1 MERSEGSLCAGVTAG
16 GRGNSAL
23 LCARGILLVRLSW
36 EAQAALALSLSLRLA
51 PSSCTASP
59 LYLAYSSCFCC
70 CTVGSLLL
78 IVDMVHQQKVAYR
91 ERRASARER
100 AGADGLVDEAV
111 GTGAD
116 DDDEEDEPLAR
127 RIRWRGRGTSALFR
141 VNKELSDLAAVH
153 LFTVSDNGRER

>member
-1 MERSEGSLCAGVTAG
+1 
-16 GRGNSAL
+16 
-23 LCARGILLVRLSW
+23 
-36 EAQAALALSLSLRLA
+36 
-51 PSSCTASP
+51 
-59 LYLAYSSCFCC
+59 
-70 CTVGSLLL
+70 
-78 IVDMVHQQKVAYR
+78 MVHQQKVAYR